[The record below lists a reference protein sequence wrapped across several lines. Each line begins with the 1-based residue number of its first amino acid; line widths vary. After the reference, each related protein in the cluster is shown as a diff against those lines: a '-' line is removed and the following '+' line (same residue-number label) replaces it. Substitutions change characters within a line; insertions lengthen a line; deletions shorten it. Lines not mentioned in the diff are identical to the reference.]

1 MPLVPLALIL
11 TAVAAWTPALGPGGL
26 HARRSHPLCTLALGD
41 SPQDK
46 LIGQLRDATPQEI
59 PQLLAANMKA
69 IDQRLFLRLAELS
82 DAEVDESERDRIQ
95 QLAST
100 VTTALEALLDKADSQ
115 LDKDAANV
123 QSLLRAVAT
132 EGGEFELPVP
142 ADRALTLRSAMRT
155 LLPALDE
162 GFVGTVKAYMQKASE
177 DGLEG
182 MVEVLRTLLQTYASE
197 RLIALGKNRLEPAV
211 ATTVGLMLEAPPDT
225 WDEVMR
231 EQLLSADAACG
242 ADELVDALQ
251 DQMGEVVLGMPAG
264 SAVQT
269 VLAEYLN
276 ELLTRAR
283 SVSAEA

>member
-1 MPLVPLALIL
+1 MLALSL
-11 TAVAAWTPALGPGGL
+11 AAAVAWTPALGPFAL
-26 HARRSHPLCTLALGD
+26 HARRARPPCCLVLGD

-46 LIGQLRDATPQEI
+46 LIGQLRDAAPQEI

-69 IDQRLFLRLAELS
+69 IDQRLFLRLAEMS
-82 DAEVDESERDRIQ
+82 DAEEDESERLRIQ

-123 QSLLRAVAT
+123 QSLLRAVAL
-132 EGGEFELPVP
+132 ESGEFELPVP
-142 ADRALTLRSAMRT
+142 TERALALRSAMRT

-177 DGLEG
+177 DNLEG

-197 RLIALGKNRLEPAV
+197 RLIALGKGRLEPNV
-211 ATTVGLMLEAPPDT
+211 ATVVGRMLEAAPDT

-242 ADELVDALQ
+242 PDELVDALQ

-276 ELLTRAR
+276 ELLSRAR
-283 SVSAEA
+283 SVSADA